1 LPKRG
6 LNVHRLEWKKQA
18 REDLLKIVQYIAQ
31 DNPDAAEKLADE
43 IEAKTANLRVHPK
56 LFRVGRK
63 RGTRE
68 LVVHPSYVL
77 IYRIQGEKIEI
88 LRVKHTSQQWP

>member
-1 LPKRG
+1 M
-6 LNVHRLEWKKQA
+6 HRLEWKRQA
-18 REDLLKIVQYIAQ
+18 REDLIKIVEHIAQ

-43 IEAKTANLRVHPK
+43 IEAKAANLIAHPK

-68 LVVHPSYVL
+68 LVAHPNYLL
-77 IYRIQGEKIEI
+77 IYRIQGETIEI
-88 LRVKHTSQQWP
+88 LRVKHASQQWP